1 MRLTLAF
8 IACNPGKCASVAEI
22 INLRRMR
29 KRRERQAAD
38 ADAAAARRGH
48 GRNKAER
55 EAETQVRAARERQ
68 LDNAFLGGS
77 AGDGEPLE

>member
-8 IACNPGKCASVAEI
+8 IACNPGKRASVAEI

-38 ADAAAARRGH
+38 ADAAAARRDH
-48 GRNKAER
+48 GRSKAER
-55 EAETQVRAARERQ
+55 EADIAVRTTRERQ